1 MPHEIQDTIIAVSSP
16 VGRALHAIIK
26 ISGPEAIA
34 CLKDVFTALRLHFD
48 LATVPTY
55 TSVAGSIHSDEEHVD
70 IPVVLYVMK
79 HPHSYTKE
87 DVVEVHTLGS
97 PLLVK
102 MALDAILTKGILT
115 RKSIRFAQP
124 GEFTKRA
131 FLHGRIDL
139 PQAEAVMQ
147 LIRAQTDDERDVA
160 LTQLTGAGSHRINH
174 IRNEIVSL
182 CADVEA
188 AIDFS
193 DQDIE
198 ITSLSNIIHQLT
210 DVETSINRLLL
221 ESETGKVDSEEIE
234 AVLYG
239 KPNAGKSSLIN
250 ALLGKRRSLVSDAPG
265 TTRDVVTDILEIGGI
280 RFRLSDTAGIGNT
293 RDVVASGAM
302 DKTHT
307 ALKQANL
314 LLLVLDGSEDIEAQL
329 DGLRLDVLCSN
340 TQPSAFGL
348 QPELPLSPD
357 VPGGNTIIVLNKS
370 DKRKAGSLPELP
382 LTVRKYP
389 LVQTSALTGEGLE
402 ALKTQ
407 LAASALGGDVTTRLQ
422 GGRQAFNRRQREALN
437 RSLQSVRQAKESA
450 ENNESYE
457 FIAMETRSAID
468 ALGEIVGETT
478 TEDILH
484 KIFSEF
490 CIGK

>member
-1 MPHEIQDTIIAVSSP
+1 MPNEIQDTIIAVSSP
-16 VGRALHAIIK
+16 VGMALHAIIK
-26 ISGPEAIA
+26 ISGPAAIA
-34 CLKDVFTALRLHFD
+34 CLKNVFTASRPHFD
-48 LATVPTY
+48 LDTVSTY
-55 TSVAGSIHSDEEHVD
+55 SSVAGSIHFDEEHVD

-79 HPHSYTKE
+79 QPHSYTKE

-97 PLLVK
+97 PFLVK
-102 MALDAILTKGILT
+102 MALDAILMKGILT
-115 RKSIRFAQP
+115 KKNIRFAQP

-139 PQAEAVMQ
+139 TQAEAVMQ
-147 LIRAQTDDERDVA
+147 LIRAQTDDEREVA
-160 LTQLTGAGSHRINH
+160 LTQLTGTGSRRINH

-182 CADVEA
+182 CANVEA
-188 AIDFS
+188 SIDFS

-198 ITSLSNIIHQLT
+198 ITSPSTIIGMLT
-210 DVETSINRLLL
+210 DIEAAINRLLL
-221 ESETGKVDSEEIE
+221 ESETGKVDPEGIE

-293 RDVVASGAM
+293 QDVVASGAM

-307 ALKQANL
+307 IMKQANL

-329 DGLRLDVLCSN
+329 DGLVL
-340 TQPSAFGL
+340 
-348 QPELPLSPD
+348 D
-357 VPGGNTIIVLNKS
+357 VPGCNTMIVLNKS
-370 DKRKAGSLPELP
+370 DKIKAGTLPELP
-382 LTVRKYP
+382 LKLRKYP
-389 LVQTSALTGEGLE
+389 LLQTSALTGDGLE

-407 LAASALGGDVTTRLQ
+407 LVASAPGGDVSTRLP
-422 GGRQAFNRRQREALN
+422 GSRLAFNQRQREALY
-437 RSLQSVRQAKESA
+437 RSLQSVRQAKEAA

-468 ALGEIVGETT
+468 ALGEIVGEVT

>member
-1 MPHEIQDTIIAVSSP
+1 
-16 VGRALHAIIK
+16 
-26 ISGPEAIA
+26 
-34 CLKDVFTALRLHFD
+34 
-48 LATVPTY
+48 
-55 TSVAGSIHSDEEHVD
+55 
-70 IPVVLYVMK
+70 
-79 HPHSYTKE
+79 
-87 DVVEVHTLGS
+87 
-97 PLLVK
+97 
-102 MALDAILTKGILT
+102 MALDAILTNGILT
-115 RKSIRFAQP
+115 KKNIRFAQP

-139 PQAEAVMQ
+139 TQAEAVMQ
-147 LIRAQTDDERDVA
+147 LIRAQTDDEREVA
-160 LTQLTGAGSHRINH
+160 LTQLSGSGSHRVNH

-182 CADVEA
+182 CADIEA

-198 ITSLSNIIHQLT
+198 ITTLSNIIHKLT
-210 DVETSINRLLL
+210 DIEASINRVLL
-221 ESETGKVDSEEIE
+221 ESETGKVDSEGIE

-265 TTRDVVTDILEIGGI
+265 TTRDVVTDVLEIGGI

-293 RDVVASGAM
+293 QDVVASGAM

-307 ALKQANL
+307 TMKQANL
-314 LLLVLDGSEDIEAQL
+314 LLLVLDGSEDVEAQM
-329 DGLRLDVLCSN
+329 DGL
-340 TQPSAFGL
+340 
-348 QPELPLSPD
+348 ELE
-357 VPGGNTIIVLNKS
+357 VPGGNTIIVFNKS

-382 LTVRKYP
+382 LKLRKYP

-422 GGRQAFNRRQREALN
+422 GGRLAFNRRQREALN
-437 RSLQSVRQAKESA
+437 RSLQSVRQAKEAA

-468 ALGEIVGETT
+468 TIGEIVGEVT

>member
-16 VGRALHAIIK
+16 VGRALHAIVK

-34 CLKDVFTALRLHFD
+34 CLKDVFTASRLRFD

-55 TSVAGSIHSDEEHVD
+55 TSVAGSIHFDEEHVD
-70 IPVVLYVMK
+70 IPVVLYIMK
-79 HPHSYTKE
+79 QPHSYTKE

-102 MALDAILTKGILT
+102 MALDAILTNGILT
-115 RKSIRFAQP
+115 KKNIRFAQP

-139 PQAEAVMQ
+139 TQAEAVMQ
-147 LIRAQTDDERDVA
+147 LIRAQTDDEREVA
-160 LTQLTGAGSHRINH
+160 LTQLSGAGSHQINH

-198 ITSLSNIIHQLT
+198 ITTLSNIIHKLT
-210 DVETSINRLLL
+210 DIEASINRLLL
-221 ESETGKVDSEEIE
+221 ESETGKVDSEGIK

-293 RDVVASGAM
+293 QDVVASSAM

-307 ALKQANL
+307 TMKQANL
-314 LLLVLDGSEDIEAQL
+314 LLLVLDGGEDIEAQL
-329 DGLRLDVLCSN
+329 DGLELDI
-340 TQPSAFGL
+340 
-348 QPELPLSPD
+348 
-357 VPGGNTIIVLNKS
+357 PGCNTIIVLNKC
-370 DKRKAGSLPELP
+370 DKRKAGSLPELS
-382 LTVRKYP
+382 LKLRKYP

-402 ALKTQ
+402 VLKTQ
-407 LAASALGGDVTTRLQ
+407 LAASALGGDVTTRLP
-422 GGRQAFNRRQREALN
+422 GGRLAFNRRQKEALN
-437 RSLQSVRQAKESA
+437 RSLQSVRQAKEAA

-457 FIAMETRSAID
+457 FIAMETRLAID
-468 ALGEIVGETT
+468 TIGEIVGEVT

>member
-1 MPHEIQDTIIAVSSP
+1 D
-16 VGRALHAIIK
+16 L
-26 ISGPEAIA
+26 EA
-34 CLKDVFTALRLHFD
+34 
-48 LATVPTY
+48 VPTY
-55 TSVAGSIHSDEEHVD
+55 TTVAGRIYSEEEHVD

-79 HPHSYTKE
+79 QPHSYTKE

-115 RKSIRFAQP
+115 KKNIRFAQP

-139 PQAEAVMQ
+139 TQAEAVMQ
-147 LIRAQTDDERDVA
+147 LIRAQTDDEREVA
-160 LTQLTGAGSHRINH
+160 LTQLSGAGSHRINH

-182 CADVEA
+182 CAEVEA

-198 ITSLSNIIHQLT
+198 ITSLSNIIYRLT
-210 DVETSINRLLL
+210 DVEASINRLLL
-221 ESETGKVDSEEIE
+221 ESETGKVDSEGIE

-250 ALLGKRRSLVSDAPG
+250 ALLGKRRSLVSDEPG
-265 TTRDVVTDILEIGGI
+265 TTRDVVTDILEINGI
-280 RFRLSDTAGIGNT
+280 HFRLSDTAGIGNT
-293 RDVVASGAM
+293 QDVVASGAM

-307 ALKQANL
+307 TMKQANL
-314 LLLVLDGSEDIEAQL
+314 LLLVLDGSGDIEAQL
-329 DGLRLDVLCSN
+329 DGL
-340 TQPSAFGL
+340 
-348 QPELPLSPD
+348 ELD
-357 VPGGNTIIVLNKS
+357 VPGGNTIIVFNKS

-382 LTVRKYP
+382 LKLRKYP
-389 LVQTSALTGEGLE
+389 LIQTSALTGEGLE

-407 LAASALGGDVTTRLQ
+407 LAASALGGDVTTRLP
-422 GGRQAFNRRQREALN
+422 GGRLAFNRRQREALN
-437 RSLQSVRQAKESA
+437 RSLQSVRQAKEAA

-468 ALGEIVGETT
+468 ALGEIVGEVT
-478 TEDILH
+478 TEDILD

>member
-1 MPHEIQDTIIAVSSP
+1 MPREIQDTIIAVSSP
-16 VGRALHAIIK
+16 VGRAYHAIIK
-26 ISGPEAIA
+26 ISGPEAIS
-34 CLKDVFTALRLHFD
+34 CLKDVFVAPCPRFDLETAL
-48 LATVPTY
+48 TY
-55 TSVAGSIHSDEEHVD
+55 TSIAGSIHSDDEHFD
-70 IPVVLYVMK
+70 MPVVLYVMK
-79 HPHSYTKE
+79 QPHSYTKE

-102 MALDAILTKGILT
+102 MALDAILTKGILA
-115 RKSIRFAQP
+115 KKNIRFAQP

-139 PQAEAVMQ
+139 TQAEAVMQ
-147 LIRAQTDDERDVA
+147 LIRAQTDEEREVA
-160 LTQLTGAGSHRINH
+160 LTQLSGTGSHRINH

-198 ITSLSNIIHQLT
+198 ITSLSNIIHKLT
-210 DVETSINRLLL
+210 DIEAAINYLLL
-221 ESETGKVDSEEIE
+221 ESETGRVDSEGIG

-265 TTRDVVTDILEIGGI
+265 TTRDVVTDILETGGI

-293 RDVVASGAM
+293 RDVVASCAM

-307 ALKQANL
+307 TLKQANL
-314 LLLVLDGSEDIEAQL
+314 LLLVLDGGEDIEAQL
-329 DGLRLDVLCSN
+329 DGLKL
-340 TQPSAFGL
+340 
-348 QPELPLSPD
+348 D
-357 VPGGNTIIVLNKS
+357 VPGCNTIVVFNKS

-382 LTVRKYP
+382 AKLKKYP
-389 LVQTSALTGEGLE
+389 FVQTSALTGEGLD
-402 ALKTQ
+402 ALKAQ
-407 LAASALGGDVTTRLQ
+407 LAASALGGDLATRLP
-422 GGRQAFNRRQREALN
+422 GGRLAFNQRQREALY
-437 RSLQSVRQAKESA
+437 RSLQSVRQAKEAA

-468 ALGEIVGETT
+468 ALGAIVGEIT

>member
-1 MPHEIQDTIIAVSSP
+1 MPREIQDTIIAVSSP
-16 VGRALHAIIK
+16 VGRAYQAIIK
-26 ISGPEAIA
+26 ISGHEAIA
-34 CLKDVFTALRLHFD
+34 CLKDVFTASCLHFD

-55 TSVAGSIHSDEEHVD
+55 TSVAGSIHFDEEHVD

-79 HPHSYTKE
+79 QPHSYTKE

-102 MALDAILTKGILT
+102 MALDAILTNGILT
-115 RKSIRFAQP
+115 KKNIRFAQP

-139 PQAEAVMQ
+139 TQAEAVMQ
-147 LIRAQTDDERDVA
+147 LIHAQTDDEREVA
-160 LTQLTGAGSHRINH
+160 LTQLSGSGSHRVNH

-182 CADVEA
+182 CADIEA

-198 ITSLSNIIHQLT
+198 ITTLSNIIHKLT
-210 DVETSINRLLL
+210 DIEASINRVLL
-221 ESETGKVDSEEIE
+221 ESETGKVDSEGIE

-265 TTRDVVTDILEIGGI
+265 TTRDVVTDVLEIGGI

-293 RDVVASGAM
+293 QDVVASGAM

-307 ALKQANL
+307 TMKQANL
-314 LLLVLDGSEDIEAQL
+314 LLLVLDGSEDVEAQM
-329 DGLRLDVLCSN
+329 DGL
-340 TQPSAFGL
+340 
-348 QPELPLSPD
+348 ELE
-357 VPGGNTIIVLNKS
+357 VPGGNTIIVFNKS

-382 LTVRKYP
+382 LKLRKYP

-422 GGRQAFNRRQREALN
+422 GGRLAFNRRQREALN
-437 RSLQSVRQAKESA
+437 RSLQSVRQAKEAA

-468 ALGEIVGETT
+468 TIGEIVGEVT